1 MKNKRQIPRVKAILV
16 ALVGLCLLFT
26 QPLMAMGRTSVNP
39 KEDDPASKTKAKAKS
54 FASKNNSYVK
64 IYPDPVKRSMH
75 VVGKESANKPV
86 DFFVFDMQGTLLKNY
101 KMKAKD
107 HIKIEGLAK
116 GTYVYRV
123 FSGDEETAAGNFVI
137 R

>member
-1 MKNKRQIPRVKAILV
+1 MKNKRLIPTVRAIMIACL
-16 ALVGLCLLFT
+16 GMILLFT
-26 QPLMAMGRTSVNP
+26 QPLMAMGKTSIHP
-39 KEDDPASKTKAKAKS
+39 KEDDPASKSKAKAKS

-75 VVGKESANKPV
+75 VVAKESANKLV

-107 HIKIEGLAK
+107 HIRIEGLAK